1 MDTCRKIKERK
12 IKNNMGEG
20 VTESDK

>member
-12 IKNNMGEG
+12 IKNNMGEK
-20 VTESDK
+20 VTEGDK